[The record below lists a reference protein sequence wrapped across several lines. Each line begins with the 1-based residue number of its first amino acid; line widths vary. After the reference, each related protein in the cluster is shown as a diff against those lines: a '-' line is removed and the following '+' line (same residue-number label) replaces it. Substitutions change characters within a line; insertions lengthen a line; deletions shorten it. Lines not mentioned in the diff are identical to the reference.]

1 MPTLDRFRG
10 KTVVITGAASGIGL
24 TAALRFKEEGAR
36 VLGIDITELP
46 NPDFE
51 FIRADVGLPESW
63 QQIAEYCDTRI
74 GLVHALVN
82 NAGITNYGTI
92 QSASFGEFQ
101 KIMSVNVNSVFLGS
115 QTMIPVIAKAGGGS
129 VINMSSISSILGY
142 ENSLA
147 YSASKG
153 AITAMTKSMAVH
165 CRKTR
170 NRVRCNSVHPDGVLT
185 PMTKDSLFGLDMHEY
200 STELDPMNRICPPED
215 VVAGILFLA
224 SDEAK
229 SINGIELRIDNG
241 QTVMGI
247 QQIFNV

>member
-1 MPTLDRFRG
+1 MDRFRG
-10 KTVVITGAASGIGL
+10 KTVVVTGAASGIGL

-36 VLGIDITELP
+36 VVGIDIAESP
-46 NPDFE
+46 NADFE

-63 QQIAEYCDTRI
+63 RQISEYCDTKI
-74 GLVHALVN
+74 GLVHVLVN

-92 QSASFGEFQ
+92 ESFQFEQFQ
-101 KIMSVNVNSVFLGS
+101 RVMAVNVNSVFLGS
-115 QTMIPVIAKAGGGS
+115 QTMIPMIAKAGGGA
-129 VINMSSISSILGY
+129 VVNMSSISSILGY
-142 ENSLA
+142 ENNLA

-153 AITAMTKSMAVH
+153 AIAAMTKSIAVY

-185 PMTKDSLFGLDMHEY
+185 PMTKDALSGLDMYEL
-200 STELDPMNRICPPED
+200 STEMDPMNRICPPED

-229 SINGIELRIDNG
+229 SVNGIELRIDNG

-247 QQIFNV
+247 QQIFKT